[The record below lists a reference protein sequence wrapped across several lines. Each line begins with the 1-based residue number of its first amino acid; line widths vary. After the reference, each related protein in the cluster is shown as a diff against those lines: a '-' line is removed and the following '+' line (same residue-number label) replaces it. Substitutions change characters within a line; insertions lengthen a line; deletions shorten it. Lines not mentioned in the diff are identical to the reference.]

1 MNPIKSLLAFKT
13 VYSENKTFL
22 VFSVGKK
29 EEINYSQVQML
40 ENEVYHEY
48 FLPFQCTKTANTNK
62 IGYDISGLTSLS
74 EYLKTEMRQDQYFE
88 IISGI
93 QRIISFCQKSHFS
106 YDNLICDPK
115 YMYYHNVLKKVL
127 MIYIPLKN
135 PHYVCDSIPKC
146 LLKIHKGASNLII
159 SDGNYMN
166 RYENYLNR
174 FETSSKKRK
183 TNSFSPD
190 SLLHF
195 FNENDI
201 DYFENSEESFQDE
214 EFELP
219 GKVSFSINNQI
230 ERKKG
235 SSTACAAESDSS
247 SHTMVRIKKAEA
259 FLEDE
264 SGNRYNIE
272 KFPFS
277 IGRNKKKDLVI
288 EKPTVSGEHAVIIEK
303 DGRYYINDTSSNGT
317 FLNDE
322 DNRIKSEEIKN
333 GDKLFFDSF
342 GYTFYVTRNDG
353 SDDEGS
359 SRTVVVARRPNK
371 EKETAE
377 EKPQKKIEKPLA
389 YLKKNA
395 DNTVI
400 KITSFPFKSDDTA
413 GMVITC
419 EKVGDRKGMFVVNIS
434 CGTLDFEG
442 LNIPAGNK
450 AELFSGCSITI
461 SGEKYTFNVE
471 N

>member
-40 ENEVYHEY
+40 ENEAYHEF

-74 EYLKTEMRQDQYFE
+74 EYLKTEMRQEQYFE

-93 QRIISFCQKSHFS
+93 QKIFSFCQKKQFS

-115 YMYYHNVLKKVL
+115 YMYYHNILKKIM

-146 LLKIHKGASNLII
+146 LMKIHKGASNLII

-201 DYFENSEESFQDE
+201 DYFENSEEPFQDE
-214 EFELP
+214 EFDMPE
-219 GKVSFSINNQI
+219 KVSFSINNQI
-230 ERKKG
+230 ERKKV
-235 SSTACAAESDSS
+235 SNEVTEDDSDSS
-247 SHTMVRIKKAEA
+247 SNTIVRIKKAEA

-264 SGNRYNIE
+264 KGNRYNIG

-288 EKPTVSGEHAVIIEK
+288 EEPTVSGEHAVISEK
-303 DGRYYINDTSSNGT
+303 DGKYYINDSSSNGT

-322 DNRIKSEEIKN
+322 DNRIKAEEIKN
-333 GDKLFFDSF
+333 GDKLFFDRF
-342 GYTFYVTRNDG
+342 CYTFYVTRNDG
-353 SDDEGS
+353 TDDEES
-359 SRTVVVARRPNK
+359 SRTVVVSKRPNK
-371 EKETAE
+371 EKSVE
-377 EKPQKKIEKPLA
+377 ENVPKKTEKTLA
-389 YLKKNA
+389 YLKKTA

-400 KITSFPFKSDDTA
+400 KITSFPFKSEDAA

-442 LNIPAGNK
+442 LDIPAGNK

-461 SGEKYTFNVE
+461 SGEKYTFNIE